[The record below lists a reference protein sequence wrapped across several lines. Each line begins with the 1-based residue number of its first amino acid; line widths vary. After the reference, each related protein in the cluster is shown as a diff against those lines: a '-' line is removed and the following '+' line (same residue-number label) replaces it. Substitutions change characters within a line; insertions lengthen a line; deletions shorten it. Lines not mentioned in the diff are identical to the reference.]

1 MKTTKIDY
9 IKPEM
14 NIADL
19 APYEILATSSSTLN
33 ISDTQGEADEDFA
46 RGHRGSC
53 GNLWGNGE

>member
-1 MKTTKIDY
+1 
-9 IKPEM
+9 M

-19 APYEILATSSSTLN
+19 APYEILATSSPTLN

-46 RGHRGSC
+46 RGHRGSW